1 MNKQERKN
9 RIIARGEHSGHAHII
24 TGEAIV
30 RNKSGELLIDIIGDC
45 AIEHLSEVAWLNNE
59 EKIWTKEHEAHNLNT
74 LEPYYRQGDVFL
86 EKVGEKT
93 YRFIQQ
99 QVFDPLTQRIES
111 ARD

>member
-1 MNKQERKN
+1 MNLQERKL
-9 RIIARGEHSGHAHII
+9 RIIARGEHSGHSHII

-30 RNKSGELLIDIIGDC
+30 RNEFEEILIDVVGEC
-45 AIEHLSEVAWLNNE
+45 ALEHLMEDAWME
-59 EKIWTKEHEAHNLNT
+59 GKCIHTKEHEPHRLDT

-93 YRFIQQ
+93 YKYVQQ
-99 QVFDPLTQRIES
+99 QVFDPLTKRIEA